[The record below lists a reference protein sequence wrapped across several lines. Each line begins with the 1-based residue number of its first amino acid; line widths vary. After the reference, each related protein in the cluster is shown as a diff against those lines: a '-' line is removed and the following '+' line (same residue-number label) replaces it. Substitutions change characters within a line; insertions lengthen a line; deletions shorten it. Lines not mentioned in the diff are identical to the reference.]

1 MHVLCD
7 TSSVLMLLRIAPE
20 MFTDPRY
27 ECVMTQTVYAEFVR
41 TKKLKHKYPWRS
53 AYKKCLKSIGREELE
68 NGGCQLKLE
77 VIRRLNDSAI
87 RPATGRRYDLSR
99 ADMEIAAATVA
110 LGSKITTGDKNL
122 AAFLI
127 DQFDTE
133 CVSPLGLVNLWL
145 EGGLITWN
153 NERQAVIDDWIGQR
167 EHTQPPQEIR
177 RFERLTGRTYPT

>member
-27 ECVMTQTVYAEFVR
+27 ECVMTQTVYAEFVQTR
-41 TKKLKHKYPWRS
+41 KFKYKYPWRS
-53 AYKKCLKSIGREELE
+53 TCKKHLKSIGHDELAS
-68 NGGCQLKLE
+68 GGYQRKLDL
-77 VIRRLNDSAI
+77 IRRLDDSAI

-110 LGSKITTGDKNL
+110 LGFKITTGDENL
-122 AAFLI
+122 AAFLV

-145 EGGLITWN
+145 ERGFIAWN
-153 NERQAVIDDWIGQR
+153 NEKQAVIDDWIAQR
-167 EHTQPPQEIR
+167 EHAQPRQEIG
-177 RFERLTGRTYPT
+177 RFERLTGREYPA